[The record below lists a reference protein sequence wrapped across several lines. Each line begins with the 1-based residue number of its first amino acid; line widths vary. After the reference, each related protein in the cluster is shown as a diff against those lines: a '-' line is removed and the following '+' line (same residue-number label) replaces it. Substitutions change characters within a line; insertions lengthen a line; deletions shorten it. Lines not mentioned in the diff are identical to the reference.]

1 VELHGGK
8 KMVKNEAFIITQ
20 GNLYRDPW
28 VEEMQLHYNRQYMN
42 LIFMLAGAVCIV
54 VSLL

>member
-1 VELHGGK
+1 
-8 KMVKNEAFIITQ
+8 MVKSEAFIITQ

-28 VEEMQLHYNRQYMN
+28 VEEMQLYYNRQYMN
-42 LIFMLAGAVCIV
+42 LIFMLVGAVLII